1 MDDHSIREAMLM
13 SSISKYPVNITDGWV
28 AWSNI
33 VITKRMALAFLTK
46 LYGGP
51 LPRLMYD
58 VLYEGYASDIE
69 QVPEEYR
76 LLLRPVGMYWNYH
89 TRQSVLRETE
99 ETTEEWF
106 RRLYFNITYSILEK
120 DNEGKQLP
128 IADDYKKVAIER
140 MFLYE

>member
-76 LLLRPVGMYWNYH
+76 LFVTITSADAAVPEL
-89 TRQSVLRETE
+89 VLAAVIGEYAFT
-99 ETTEEWF
+99 F
-106 RRLYFNITYSILEK
+106 
-120 DNEGKQLP
+120 
-128 IADDYKKVAIER
+128 
-140 MFLYE
+140 